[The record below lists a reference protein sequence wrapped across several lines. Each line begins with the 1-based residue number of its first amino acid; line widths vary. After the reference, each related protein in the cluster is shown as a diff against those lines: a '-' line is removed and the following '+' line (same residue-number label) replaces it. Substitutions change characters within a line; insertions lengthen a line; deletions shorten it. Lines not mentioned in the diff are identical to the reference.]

1 MAENTDYLTTQI
13 ITYIGNKRILIG
25 NIRAEIE
32 LIKSKIKK
40 QKLVCAD
47 LFSGSGIV
55 ARMLKQHSSTVI
67 VNDLEDY
74 SSILNSCYLFNKKDF
89 DSEKYFSYRKSIE
102 KEFFEQKIPGIIC
115 RNYAPKN
122 TDEDRKSVV

>member
-25 NIRAEIE
+25 NIRPEIE
-32 LIKSKIKK
+32 QIKSKLKN

-55 ARMLKQHSSTVI
+55 ARMIKQYSSTVI

-89 DSEKYFSYRKSIE
+89 DIEKYFSYRK
-102 KEFFEQKIPGIIC
+102 
-115 RNYAPKN
+115 
-122 TDEDRKSVV
+122 